1 MILSARNRAAP
12 VICLTFTIG
21 TLSIFGA
28 ARSDAAPAQAAP
40 TAPPAPQVPDK
51 TPPAAK
57 GDGEKRSDL
66 FDEKADARA
75 ELKSALANAKREN
88 RRVLI
93 EWGANWCGWCRK
105 LHGLFNSNQELAK
118 KLLYEYD
125 VVYVDIGQR
134 DKNMDLAK
142 ELGADF
148 QGVPYLTILEASG
161 EALVQQPTEPFEKG
175 NAHDSAKLLEF
186 LTFWQADYL
195 NAAELESG
203 SLKEAKASG
212 KRVFLHYGAP
222 WCGYCRL
229 LERWMAKPEVAA
241 LLAKDFIDL
250 KVDVDRTIG
259 GKEAFAAQLS
269 RAEPK
274 VANPADFGIP
284 WIVFLD
290 GDSKQLA
297 VGHTEMGNIGCP
309 AELGEIDHF
318 MAMLGKARVHL
329 TDDDVAVLKA
339 SLLEHTKAA
348 RANAAGH

>member
-1 MILSARNRAAP
+1 M
-12 VICLTFTIG
+12 
-21 TLSIFGA
+21 
-28 ARSDAAPAQAAP
+28 QA
-40 TAPPAPQVPDK
+40 APPAPPAAPVPVQ

-57 GDGEKRSDL
+57 GDGAKSKSVY
-66 FDEKADARA
+66 DEKADAHA
-75 ELKSALANAKREN
+75 DVKAALAVAKREN
-88 RRVLI
+88 KRVLI
-93 EWGANWCGWCRK
+93 QWGANWCGWCLK
-105 LHGLFNSNQELAK
+105 LHGLLASDPELAK
-118 KLLYEYD
+118 KVLYEYE
-125 VVYVDIGQR
+125 VVHVDIGQF

-148 QGVPYLTILEASG
+148 RGVPYLTILDATG
-161 EALVQQPTEPFEKG
+161 DALVQQPTDPFEVDEAGKHG
-175 NAHDSAKLLEF
+175 HDPKKVLDF

-241 LLAKDFIDL
+241 LLAKDFVDL

-259 GKEAFAAQLS
+259 GKEAFAAQLA

-274 VANPADFGIP
+274 VADPAGFSIP

-290 GDSKQLA
+290 GDGKQLA
-297 VGHTEMGNIGCP
+297 VGHTEKGNIGCP

-329 TDDDVAVLKA
+329 TDDDVAALKA

-348 RANAAGH
+348 RANAANAGH